1 MKNGF
6 KIAIFYIVL
15 IGIILIATASLWNS
29 IPQDKLNYSNVV
41 DYFVNEQ
48 VKEFTVDENNNPV
61 SYTHLFVN
69 IFFILA
75 EFYMCIVVF
84 W

>member
-48 VKEFTVDENNNPV
+48 RVRHTPHISCAV
-61 SYTHLFVN
+61 S
-69 IFFILA
+69 I
-75 EFYMCIVVF
+75 CS
-84 W
+84 

>member
-48 VKEFTVDENNNPV
+48 VKEFTVDENNNLTMTLRV
-61 SYTHLFVN
+61 T
-69 IFFILA
+69 LA
-75 EFYMCIVVF
+75 D
-84 W
+84 